1 MKLVNKFL
9 VIYLLITIVVLSAGG
24 VISYYLIKGEID
36 KELRWRYMDRI
47 NRISYLIEEGRAQEF
62 GFDSTQVV
70 EKFKDRN
77 LVVRELGTMQEERV
91 VASDTMA
98 WHPHLKRMEHNV
110 KVSAVRNIDGKSYYI
125 STWGG
130 LVESDDIIEA
140 VVKTLLWILGLQVIG
155 AIGVGFMVSGRLF
168 KPFRDTLQKIRDFKL
183 HEREPIVAEDTSVKE
198 FDELNRFV
206 NEMTRK
212 AVSDYQNLKEFAENA
227 SHELQTPLSIAQ
239 GKLELLTET
248 ELSPEQFQYVEST
261 QNAIRKLSKL
271 SESLGL
277 LTKIENHEFTNSQ
290 KVNLSKLVSDSLD
303 TFDELI
309 SLNNI
314 TVKSELQDNVQVHMH
329 PVLADILWTN
339 LLQNAIRHNV
349 NRGCIDIELTR
360 EHLVITNTGKP
371 LKVDPNDLFKRFKKA
386 DQSTSSIGLGLS
398 IVKRIVNQSNLDIS
412 YTYEER
418 NSDTHLHTITV
429 DLAPDGSGED
439 E

>member
-9 VIYLLITIVVLSAGG
+9 LIYLLITIVVLSAGG
-24 VISYYLIKGEID
+24 IISYYLIKGEID

-47 NRISYLIEEGRAQEF
+47 NRVSYLIEEGGGNDF

-70 EKFKDRN
+70 ERFQDRN
-77 LVVRELGTMQEERV
+77 LTVKEIKDRVEERV
-91 VASDTMA
+91 VSTDTMA

-110 KVSAVRNIDGKSYYI
+110 KVSAYRNINGKSYYI

-140 VVKTLLWILGLQVIG
+140 VIKTLLWILGLQVIG
-155 AIGVGFMVSGRLF
+155 AVGVGFLVSGRLF
-168 KPFRDTLQKIRDFKL
+168 KPFRETLEKIRNFKL
-183 HEREPIVAEDTSVKE
+183 HQREPIEAEETSIKE

-206 NEMTRK
+206 NEMTTK
-212 AVSDYQNLKEFAENA
+212 AISDYQNLKEFAENA

-248 ELSPEQFQYVEST
+248 DLEPGQFQYVESA
-261 QNAIRKLSKL
+261 QSAIRKLSKL

-277 LTKIENHEFTNSQ
+277 LTKIENHEFSNSE
-290 KVNLSKLVSDSLD
+290 KVNFTKLIKDSLD

-309 SLNNI
+309 TLNGLSV
-314 TVKSELQDNVQVHMH
+314 TSELKPDVKIHMH

-349 NRGCIDIELTR
+349 AGGGIDISLNNERLM
-360 EHLVITNTGKP
+360 ISNTGKP

-398 IVKRIVNQSNLDIS
+398 IVKRIVNQSDFNITYS
-412 YTYEER
+412 YSEK
-418 NSDTHLHTITV
+418 DHLHTIQVEFQKNT
-429 DLAPDGSGED
+429 AEED
-439 E
+439 ER